1 MWSKS
6 IAGSLSRLIVVRH
19 GGEGP
24 YPCAPTG
31 GLAAPIG
38 TLSWKVPNRGVR
50 EATFSWKV
58 RGSWRGRYRRWVPQD
73 PLAPLLDL
81 PDVAPAFDAARAA
94 VDAALRHRALRRSG
108 GEVAAEV
115 GLRSAVASAALE
127 GHGYDREAVRDG
139 LVTDPVV
146 QGALRATA
154 ALDGLTGTWERAPR
168 QVLAKLHTLIA
179 RDVVPASSLGR
190 PVGPASPL
198 DRPPT
203 RPVPPGR
210 PAGAGSPGRP
220 AGAGSPAGPAS
231 PVGPG
236 SSVGPASQVVTGS
249 SVGSGSLA
257 EAGSPAGLRRPAGA
271 EEAPGRPLAPATAAR
286 LDALARLIAGGTSA
300 PVLLRAAVVH
310 GELLALRAFDGPNGV
325 LARAAGRLALIA
337 GGLDPRGLLAVDV
350 GHLARE
356 PEYVGAAGAF
366 ATGTPDGVRSWLKHY
381 AAAVELAAAELVDIA
396 EAVAA
401 RG

>member
-1 MWSKS
+1 
-6 IAGSLSRLIVVRH
+6 
-19 GGEGP
+19 
-24 YPCAPTG
+24 
-31 GLAAPIG
+31 
-38 TLSWKVPNRGVR
+38 
-50 EATFSWKV
+50 
-58 RGSWRGRYRRWVPQD
+58 VPQD

-81 PDVAPAFDAARAA
+81 PDVAPAFDAARTA
-94 VDAALRHRALRRSG
+94 VDGALRHRALRRSG
-108 GEVAAEV
+108 GPVAAEA

-127 GHGYDREAVRDG
+127 GHGYDREAVRNG
-139 LVTDPVV
+139 LVTDPVL

-168 QVLAKLHTLIA
+168 QALAKLHTLIA

-190 PVGPASPL
+190 PA
-198 DRPPT
+198 
-203 RPVPPGR
+203 
-210 PAGAGSPGRP
+210 
-220 AGAGSPAGPAS
+220 
-231 PVGPG
+231 
-236 SSVGPASQVVTGS
+236 
-249 SVGSGSLA
+249 
-257 EAGSPAGLRRPAGA
+257 
-271 EEAPGRPLAPATAAR
+271 APGAADR
-286 LDALARLIAGGTSA
+286 LDALATLIAGGTRA

-310 GELLALRAFDGPNGV
+310 GELLALRAFAGPNGV
-325 LARAAGRLALIA
+325 LARAAARLALVA

-381 AAAVELAAAELVDIA
+381 AAAVEVAAAELVEIA